1 MAHYLQL
8 PLQPERPLNLDN
20 LPEPPMRLSSIV
32 SLVVVTASFALGGCA
47 YGSSADVENGTQEPA
62 IAAEPTIAQPNV
74 THSAH
79 GAVPDQGRIADVV
92 IGKDRVSLQI
102 GKPAAIPV
110 DGVPDISGKLGLA
123 VPAGQISGVA
133 VHGRVDVPSLKPQG
147 GFDPSMTSVIPPI
160 KVTPVDLDGL
170 AGIPELAEP
179 GMGIDPA
186 MPVVASPDG
195 RKRPD

>member
-8 PLQPERPLNLDN
+8 LLAANGHLNLDN

-47 YGSSADVENGTQEPA
+47 YGSSADVENGSEEPA

-79 GAVPDQGRIADVV
+79 GAVPD
-92 IGKDRVSLQI
+92 
-102 GKPAAIPV
+102 
-110 DGVPDISGKLGLA
+110 ISGKLGLA
-123 VPAGQISGVA
+123 VPSGQISGVA

-147 GFDPSMTSVIPPI
+147 GFDPSMTSVIPPV
-160 KVTPVDLDGL
+160 KVTPVDLEGL
-170 AGIPELAEP
+170 TGIPDLAEP

-186 MPVVASPDG
+186 MPVVASSDG